1 VQRVRSRRDAAAR
14 LAAPPAIAAAPS
26 AEMEAETQEMLQLAH
41 EQQHGGVAHAAAP
54 LHAHAAPAPLVEPHY
69 SHALPP
75 HPLQSL
81 ADDDDDLW

>member
-1 VQRVRSRRDAAAR
+1 
-14 LAAPPAIAAAPS
+14 
-26 AEMEAETQEMLQLAH
+26 MEAETLEMLQLAH

-54 LHAHAAPAPLVEPHY
+54 LHAHDALPPHAHAAPAPLGAPHY
-69 SHALPP
+69 SHAVPP